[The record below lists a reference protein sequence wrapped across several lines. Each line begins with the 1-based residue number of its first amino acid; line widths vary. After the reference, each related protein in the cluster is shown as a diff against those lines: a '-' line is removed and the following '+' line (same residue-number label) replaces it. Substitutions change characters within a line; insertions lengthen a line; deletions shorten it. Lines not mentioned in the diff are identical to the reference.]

1 MEKRK
6 KLNFKT
12 VFLILI
18 VTVFLTGATKV
29 TLDAPITLDV
39 KGMDILDVLKIISM
53 RSGLSIATSP
63 LVRGKVSIFLKDV
76 SVWDAF
82 EILMAANNLAYE
94 KMGNMVTVMTNKE
107 YEEKYGKPFYDLR
120 ILKRY
125 NLTHARA
132 DIVGKTLEE
141 LKSKIGKVI
150 VDTYANAVI
159 VVDTPD
165 VVYQMDKMVKGLD
178 LPLVTKVIQLNYAK
192 ADTLKEKIA
201 DLITPDVGTIKF
213 DQESNRIVV
222 TDLPQKVDQIERIVK
237 AFDKRPKAVL
247 IEAKILKITLNDEY
261 RYGVDW
267 GAVFGKEAGI
277 SYSGTLPSD
286 VGGLGEIAI
295 GEVVFNET
303 KSLTTKHQYRG
314 LFKLFSTFGKTDV
327 LSSPRINVLD
337 GQEAY
342 VLVGKRE
349 PVISVTVTYP
359 EGTETTAES
368 VEYVE
373 TGVKLS
379 VTPQISDDGYIRM
392 KIKPEVS
399 SIERFVG
406 TTDETGERGSRY
418 PETTVSESET
428 TVIVRD
434 GQTIVLA
441 GLMKEEKQKEVEKV
455 PGLGDIP
462 LVGKLFSG
470 KYEKS
475 EKTELVILLTPH
487 ISGKMKPEEI
497 EKFIPK
503 EQKAEITP
511 PSEAE
516 KKLVK
521 KEMKK
526 KAEEVMAEQSER
538 KLYSEYYLQVTQRL
552 YDYIQRNYIDLGLKG
567 EVNVVFLI
575 DKNGNLVGEPAV
587 IGDVEPAIRDLAI
600 EVVKKASPYPPF
612 PEGLKKDKEAFN
624 ILLSF

>member
-12 VFLILI
+12 VFILLI

-132 DIVGKTLEE
+132 DVVGKTLEE

-159 VVDTPD
+159 VIDTPD
-165 VVYQMDKMVKGLD
+165 VIYQMDKVVKGLD

-222 TDLPQKVDQIERIVK
+222 TDLPQKVDQVEKIVR

-303 KSLTTKHQYRG
+303 QSLTTKHQYRG

-342 VLVGKRE
+342 VLVGTRE
-349 PVISVTVTYP
+349 PVVSV
-359 EGTETTAES
+359 EIIHSDGSQTETES

-379 VTPQISDDGYIRM
+379 VTPHISDDGYIRM

-399 SIERFVG
+399 SAELI
-406 TTDETGERGSRY
+406 TTNRGSQY
-418 PETTVSESET
+418 PQKTVSESET

-441 GLMKEEKQKEVEKV
+441 GLMKEERQKDIEKV

-462 LVGKLFSG
+462 VVGKLFSG

-487 ISGKMKPEEI
+487 ISGEMKPEEI
-497 EKFIPK
+497 EKFMPK
-503 EQKAEITP
+503 EQKAEITS

-516 KKLVK
+516 KKLMK

-526 KAEEVMAEQSER
+526 KAEKVMAEQSER
-538 KLYSEYYLQVTQRL
+538 KVYSEYYLQVTQRL

-600 EVVKKASPYPPF
+600 EVVKKASPYPSF
-612 PEGLKKDKEAFN
+612 PEGLKKGKEAFN

>member
-12 VFLILI
+12 VFILLI
-18 VTVFLTGATKV
+18 VTVFLTGGTKV

-132 DIVGKTLEE
+132 DVVGKTLEE

-159 VVDTPD
+159 VLDTPD
-165 VVYQMDKMVKGLD
+165 VIYQMDKMVKGLD

-201 DLITPDVGTIKF
+201 DLVTPDVGTIKF

-222 TDLPQKVDQIERIVK
+222 TDLPQKVDQIEKIVR

-277 SYSGTLPSD
+277 SYSGTLPSG
-286 VGGLGEIAI
+286 VGGLGKIAI
-295 GEVVFNET
+295 GEVVFNENQ
-303 KSLTTKHQYRG
+303 SLTTKHQYRG

-342 VLVGKRE
+342 VLVGTKE
-349 PVISVTVTYP
+349 PVVSVTVTYP
-359 EGTETTAES
+359 DGTETTTES

-379 VTPQISDDGYIRM
+379 VTPQISADGYIRM

-399 SIERFVG
+399 SAEFI
-406 TTDETGERGSRY
+406 TTERGSQY
-418 PETTVSESET
+418 PKKTVSESET

-441 GLMKEEKQKEVEKV
+441 GLMKEERQKDIEKV

-462 LVGKLFSG
+462 VVGKLFSG

-487 ISGKMKPEEI
+487 ISGEMKPEEI
-497 EKFIPK
+497 EKFMPK
-503 EQKAEITP
+503 EQKAEVP
-511 PSEAE
+511 RSVKAE
-516 KKLVK
+516 KKLVR

-526 KAEEVMAEQSER
+526 KAEKVMAEQSER
-538 KLYSEYYLQVTQRL
+538 KLYSEYYLQITQRL

-600 EVVKKASPYPPF
+600 EVVKKASPYPSF

>member
-12 VFLILI
+12 VFILLI

-132 DIVGKTLEE
+132 DVVGKTLEE

-159 VVDTPD
+159 VIDTPD
-165 VVYQMDKMVKGLD
+165 VIYQMDKVVKGLD

-222 TDLPQKVDQIERIVK
+222 TDLPQKVDQVEKIVR

-286 VGGLGEIAI
+286 VGGLGKIAI

-303 KSLTTKHQYRG
+303 QSLTTKHQYRG

-342 VLVGKRE
+342 VLVGTRE
-349 PVISVTVTYP
+349 PVVSV
-359 EGTETTAES
+359 EIIHSDGSQTETES

-379 VTPQISDDGYIRM
+379 VTPHISDDGYIRM

-399 SIERFVG
+399 SAELI
-406 TTDETGERGSRY
+406 TTNRGSQY
-418 PETTVSESET
+418 PQKTVSESET

-441 GLMKEEKQKEVEKV
+441 GLMKEERQKDIEKV

-462 LVGKLFSG
+462 VVGKLFSG

-487 ISGKMKPEEI
+487 ISGEMKPEEI
-497 EKFIPK
+497 EKFMPK
-503 EQKAEITP
+503 EQKAEITS

-516 KKLVK
+516 KKLMK

-526 KAEEVMAEQSER
+526 KAEKVMAEQSER
-538 KLYSEYYLQVTQRL
+538 KVYSEYYLQVTQRL

-600 EVVKKASPYPPF
+600 EVVKKASPYPSF
-612 PEGLKKDKEAFN
+612 PEGLKKGKEAFN